1 MLSGW
6 KKKLY
11 FIDNN
16 LIIKYNEN
24 IMKRKKPELNFL
36 EISFIKKTVS
46 VRKAF
51 GLSQKQVAR
60 KAGVT
65 TGFIAQFES
74 FHHRPTENVVKKIA
88 KGLNYQ
94 GLIEEFN
101 EIKKE
106 EKIGDSNFLIVL
118 PLVKQLIKKPEDI
131 KNKKIGLFTLPYFDS
146 VLNRLNNVYAYKVND
161 TLLSPDISEID
172 TVIVKY
178 TDELE
183 FTDVPDDSFIVAAK
197 ESDTII
203 VKIRKYGDIVVSDKN
218 ALGEGFLLKEE
229 NWKLKG
235 VVVATVSQKILPAVE
250 LFIKNK

>member
-1 MLSGW
+1 
-6 KKKLY
+6 
-11 FIDNN
+11 
-16 LIIKYNEN
+16 
-24 IMKRKKPELNFL
+24 MKRKKPELNFL

-51 GLSQKQVAR
+51 GLSQEQVAK

-94 GLIEEFN
+94 GLVEEFN
-101 EIKKE
+101 EIKME
-106 EKIGDSNFLIVL
+106 ERKSGDSNFLIVL
-118 PLVKQLIKKPEDI
+118 PLVKQLIKNPEDI
-131 KNKKIGLFTLPYFDS
+131 KNKKIGLFTLPYYDS
-146 VLNRLNNVYAYKVND
+146 VLNRLNNVYAYKAND
-161 TLLSPDISEID
+161 TLLPPDISETD

-183 FTDVPDDSFIVAAK
+183 FTDIPDGSFIVAAK

-235 VVVATVSQKILPAVE
+235 VVVATVSQKILPAAE
-250 LFIKNK
+250 LFMKNK

>member
-1 MLSGW
+1 
-6 KKKLY
+6 
-11 FIDNN
+11 
-16 LIIKYNEN
+16 
-24 IMKRKKPELNFL
+24 MKRKKPELNFL

-51 GLSQKQVAR
+51 GLSQEQVA
-60 KAGVT
+60 KAAGVT

-94 GLIEEFN
+94 GLVEEFN
-101 EIKKE
+101 KIKE
-106 EKIGDSNFLIVL
+106 EEKKSGNSNFFIVL

-131 KNKKIGLFTLPYFDS
+131 KNKKIGFFTLPYYDS

-161 TLLSPDISEID
+161 TILSPDISEND

-178 TDELE
+178 TDDME
-183 FTDVPDDSFIVAAK
+183 FTDIPDGSFIVASR

-235 VVVATVSQKILPAVE
+235 VVVATVSQKIFPTVE